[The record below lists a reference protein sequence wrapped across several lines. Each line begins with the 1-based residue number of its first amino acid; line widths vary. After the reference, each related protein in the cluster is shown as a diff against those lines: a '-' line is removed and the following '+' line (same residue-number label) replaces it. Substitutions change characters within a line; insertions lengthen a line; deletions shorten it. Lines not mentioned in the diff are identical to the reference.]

1 MMSERISRGK
11 INTDKVELRNL
22 KIELTSG
29 VTRNKSEIS
38 KLKEQVYISSG
49 SISQLRAENEQL
61 KKDISRLWNK
71 IRELENKR

>member
-38 KLKEQVYISSG
+38 KLKGDVHLSSG
-49 SISQLRAENEQL
+49 IISELRAENEQL
-61 KKDISRLWNK
+61 KKDISILWNK

>member
-1 MMSERISRGK
+1 MSERISRGTFNAEQVK
-11 INTDKVELRNL
+11 LRNL
-22 KIELTSG
+22 VIEFTGG

-49 SISQLRAENEQL
+49 SISQLGAENEQL

-71 IRELENKR
+71 IRELESKR

>member
-1 MMSERISRGK
+1 MSERISRGK
-11 INTDKVELRNL
+11 INADKVNLRNL
-22 KIELTSG
+22 AIELTSS

-49 SISQLRAENEQL
+49 SISQLSVENEQL

>member
-11 INTDKVELRNL
+11 INADKVSLRNL
-22 KIELTSG
+22 AIELTSG

-38 KLKEQVYISSG
+38 KLKGDVHLLNGITSE
-49 SISQLRAENEQL
+49 LRAENERL
-61 KKDISRLWNK
+61 KKDISILWNR

>member
-1 MMSERISRGK
+1 MMSGRISRGTFNAEQVK
-11 INTDKVELRNL
+11 LRNL
-22 KIELTSG
+22 VIEFTGG

-38 KLKEQVYISSG
+38 KLKGDVHLSSG
-49 SISQLRAENEQL
+49 IISELRTENEQL

>member
-1 MMSERISRGK
+1 MSERISRGK
-11 INTDKVELRNL
+11 INADKVKLRNL
-22 KIELTSG
+22 AIELTSG

-38 KLKEQVYISSG
+38 KLKGDVHLSSG
-49 SISQLRAENEQL
+49 IVSELRAENEQL